1 MRYIYNY
8 LQSTKVLGSN
18 IMQNIKR
25 TKSECAL
32 RNLELNRRPKV
43 SMNSM
48 PEEMKG
54 TLTKRKG
61 DKGK

>member
-1 MRYIYNY
+1 MRYMYHY

-25 TKSECAL
+25 TKSACAL

-43 SMNSM
+43 STNSM
-48 PEEMKG
+48 PVEMKG
-54 TLTKRKG
+54 TLTKRTG
-61 DKGK
+61 R